1 MRKPSFLL
9 CVKCPRYEWK
19 VIRENRGTH
28 GVSSLMLSTLVLSN
42 EKPLPLCVSIGG
54 GSMSLMHQKP
64 FQHIYVCLL
73 CLLLIV
79 YQREFQQVSFLMYVN
94 IYFYNKRKGHLFLR
108 CPYYFAQND
117 YDIKWYFYN
126 KSIQIVKSIRSL

>member
-42 EKPLPLCVSIGG
+42 EKPPPLCVSIGG
-54 GSMSLMHQKP
+54 GSMSQKK
-64 FQHIYVCLL
+64 YAMNGNA
-73 CLLLIV
+73 
-79 YQREFQQVSFLMYVN
+79 VSASSDLESGSEGGSV
-94 IYFYNKRKGHLFLR
+94 GVEE
-108 CPYYFAQND
+108 C
-117 YDIKWYFYN
+117 
-126 KSIQIVKSIRSL
+126 

>member
-54 GSMSLMHQKP
+54 GSMSLSYKVIPYGVTFFMEK
-64 FQHIYVCLL
+64 
-73 CLLLIV
+73 
-79 YQREFQQVSFLMYVN
+79 
-94 IYFYNKRKGHLFLR
+94 NKRKWSRYKKSGILMKYKKED
-108 CPYYFAQND
+108 CYGIYYNRKILKEKFN
-117 YDIKWYFYN
+117 Y
-126 KSIQIVKSIRSL
+126 IREVEITCSNMWILIF